1 MLTCNCKVARASA
14 RIEME
19 QRRGSPAVAAVAKS
33 QLIPQQQSGDLVCD
47 IFSDIMTL
55 AEESQEDLKK
65 ISRRSQDLK
74 KRVKKIND
82 DDDVR
87 LTFPQIWVE
96 SFCESSEDEDPQR
109 TPPGAPRGVTEEEE
123 GGGHHLLRHQQRV
136 KKGPATAT
144 GFRARS
150 KDKVIRSLHLTSCS
164 TDVSFEGSL
173 SASSSSTDDGGGES
187 RQGSFQLISR
197 ENSADVEVKGDEGSR
212 SSNFATGCSNDD
224 SDPVLPDVTS
234 CDQLNTTSSSEEEL
248 PEPPPAHP
256 FRSPAA
262 DLIRDWLAQV
272 EGHGFEPAVL
282 QQGGS
287 SIVCNSFG

>member
-82 DDDVR
+82 DDDDAR

-197 ENSADVEVKGDEGSR
+197 ENSADVEVKGDEGSS
-212 SSNFATGCSNDD
+212 SSNFANNDD
-224 SDPVLPDVTS
+224 SDQVLPDVTR

-248 PEPPPAHP
+248 PEPPPPHP